1 MTTTPP
7 PLSSAV
13 TLLITF
19 LIAATSPPLPLVASS
34 TISVTDNPSST
45 TTVCGITAGKPTQS
59 IQCYHNNRTV
69 PISPNVSYESISG
82 GRDLFCGL
90 RTGGFSL
97 ICWDTTTF
105 LPKRIY
111 FSHIRP
117 LTGLTVGT
125 SQICAIRANNGVAMC
140 WRFQSP
146 DGTLKFRAITSGG
159 GFSCGI
165 LKNNSRVICWGG
177 SEIGAEIQRQFGNL
191 TMLSLV
197 AGESHACGLAT
208 NGYLI
213 CKGSNASGQLN
224 APSLFPFEISGLA
237 LGSNHSCGILRK
249 NGSVICWGGGTK
261 RSELSSDAADASGLV
276 SFEAIEAGSGF
287 TCGLTT
293 RNLSLVCWGLGF
305 SSGTVLPLAK
315 VSPGP
320 CIQSSCSSCGVFPNS
335 DSLCAGSGN
344 ICQSCGNELPI
355 PVLLPQSPASAPRS
369 QVLPPSVA
377 KKRFFLAF
385 GIVGS
390 VGGIVGICTIVYW
403 LWRRDFCIFLHKKF
417 DHSLQPPVGDGSN
430 VPPSSSNGK
439 KSQRLRRQ
447 RSVTSSKHIDRA
459 EEFAL
464 IELSAA
470 TNNFSF
476 ENKIGGGSFGTVYK
490 GKLPDGREV
499 AIKRSEIGAT
509 TKKFQEKEIEFDS
522 ELASLS
528 RLHHKHLVELVG
540 FCKENDERLLVYEH
554 MSNGSLYEHLKENDR
569 EGCNILN
576 CWKMRIK
583 IALETARG
591 IEYLHNYAVPPI
603 IHRDIKSSNILLDAN
618 WTAKVSDFGFSLMG
632 PESDTNSMSTKA
644 IGTIGYIDPEYYV
657 LNILT
662 VKSDVYGLGVV
673 LLELLTGKQAMFKI
687 EGLDPMRVVEYA
699 GPQIAAGE
707 LQSVLDKRV
716 GVLNANEAE
725 AVEVVAYTALKCV
738 NLEGNE
744 RPSITDVVVNLER
757 AMALCEGG
765 ISSTKFFV

>member
-7 PLSSAV
+7 PLSSAI

-34 TISVTDNPSST
+34 TIAVTHNPSST
-45 TTVCGITAGKPTQS
+45 TTVCGITAGKATQS

-97 ICWDTTTF
+97 ICWNTTAF

-111 FSHIRP
+111 FSHTRP

-146 DGTLKFRAITSGG
+146 DGTVKFRAITSGG

-165 LKNNSRVICWGG
+165 LENNSRVICWGG
-177 SEIGAEIQRQFGNL
+177 SAIGAEIQRQFGNL

-208 NGYLI
+208 NGHLV

-224 APSLFPFEISGLA
+224 APSLLPFEISGLA
-237 LGSNHSCGILRK
+237 LGSNHSCGILQK

-261 RSELSSDAADASGLV
+261 RFELSSDTADALGLV
-276 SFEAIEAGSGF
+276 SFEAIVAGSGF

-293 RNLSLVCWGLGF
+293 RNLSLVCWGIGF

-315 VSPGP
+315 VIPGP
-320 CIQSSCSSCGVFPNS
+320 CIQSSCNSCGVFPNS

-344 ICQSCGNELPI
+344 ICQSCEIELPI
-355 PVLLPQSPASAPRS
+355 PLLLPLSPASAPRS

-377 KKRFFLAF
+377 KKMFFLAF

-390 VGGIVGICTIVYW
+390 VGGIAGICTIVYW
-403 LWRRDFCIFLHKKF
+403 LWRRGYCIFLHKKF

-430 VPPSSSNGK
+430 VPPPSSNRE

-447 RSVTSSKHIDRA
+447 RSGTSSKHIDRA

-476 ENKIGGGSFGTVYK
+476 GNKIGGGSFGTVYK
-490 GKLPDGREV
+490 GILPDGREV

-509 TKKFQEKEIEFDS
+509 TQKFQEKEIEFDS

-569 EGCNILN
+569 EGSNILN
-576 CWKMRIK
+576 SWKMRIK

-591 IEYLHNYAVPPI
+591 IEYLHIYAVPPI

-632 PESDTNSMSTKA
+632 LESDTKSMSTKA
-644 IGTIGYIDPEYYV
+644 VGTIGYIDPEYYV

-662 VKSDVYGLGVV
+662 AKSDVYGLGVV
-673 LLELLTGKQAMFKI
+673 LLELLTGKRAMFKV
-687 EGLDPMRVVEYA
+687 EGSDPMSVVEYA
-699 GPQIAAGE
+699 GPLIAAGE

-716 GVLNANEAE
+716 GVPNTNEAE

-765 ISSTKFFV
+765 ISSTKIFE

>member
-7 PLSSAV
+7 PLSSAI

-19 LIAATSPPLPLVASS
+19 LIATTSPPLPLVASS
-34 TISVTDNPSST
+34 TIAVTHKPSST
-45 TTVCGITAGKPTQS
+45 TTICGITAGKPTQS

-111 FSHIRP
+111 FSHTRP

-165 LKNNSRVICWGG
+165 LENNSRVICWGG

-224 APSLFPFEISGLA
+224 APSLSPFEISGLA
-237 LGSNHSCGILRK
+237 LGSNHSCGILQK

-261 RSELSSDAADASGLV
+261 RSELSSDAANTSGLV

-305 SSGTVLPLAK
+305 SSVTVLPLAK
-315 VSPGP
+315 VIPGP

-344 ICQSCGNELPI
+344 ICQSCAIELPI
-355 PVLLPQSPASAPRS
+355 PVLLPASPASAPRS
-369 QVLPPSVA
+369 RVPPPSVA

-390 VGGIVGICTIVYW
+390 VGGIAGICTIVYW
-403 LWRRDFCIFLHKKF
+403 LWRRGFCNFLHKKF
-417 DHSLQPPVGDGSN
+417 DRSLQPPVGDGSN
-430 VPPSSSNGK
+430 VPPPSSNGE

-447 RSVTSSKHIDRA
+447 RSGTSSKHIDRV

-569 EGCNILN
+569 EGSNILN
-576 CWKMRIK
+576 SWKMRIK

-632 PESDTNSMSTKA
+632 PEADTKSMSTKA
-644 IGTIGYIDPEYYV
+644 VGTVGYIDPEYYG

-662 VKSDVYGLGVV
+662 AKSDVYGLGVV
-673 LLELLTGKQAMFKI
+673 LLELLTGKRAMFKV
-687 EGLDPMRVVEYA
+687 EGLDPMTVVEYA
-699 GPQIAAGE
+699 GPRIAAGE

-716 GVLNANEAE
+716 GVPNANEAE
-725 AVEVVAYTALKCV
+725 AVEVVAYAALKCV

-765 ISSTKFFV
+765 ISSTKFFE